1 MRLKTCGYPLQALS
15 AVELRCTQLLQKYTQ
30 QKKPKPPPPMRELPA
45 GVAVTIEAPSSTDKP
60 EEGEEEA
67 SDDDDDDRPLTRA
80 ELELRTL
87 KALKRRE
94 EAAAKKASAKLFKP
108 PL

>member
-1 MRLKTCGYPLQALS
+1 M
-15 AVELRCTQLLQKYTQ
+15 ELRCTQLLQKYTQ
-30 QKKPKPPPPMRELPA
+30 QEKPKPPPPMRELPA
-45 GVAVTIEAPSSTDKP
+45 GVAVTIEAPSSTDKV
-60 EEGEEEA
+60 EGEEEA
-67 SDDDDDDRPLTRA
+67 SDDDDDDRPLSRA

-87 KALKRRE
+87 KTLKRRE